1 MNGTRDNK
9 WEFNNQS
16 SLLLEDTQIAT
27 LQAEWDFKSANLQTG
42 IKDLQLSANKDLLKI
57 NHDLRERIKELNCL
71 YGI

>member
-16 SLLLEDTQIAT
+16 SLLLEDTQTAT
-27 LQAEWDFKSANLQTG
+27 LQTERDFKSANLQTG